1 MPEFVWSAK
10 TTAGNTLKGEMNEV
24 NEAVVEAKLRKLNY
38 SGIKIKKKPKDLL
51 GEISLFQPKVTTKDV
66 VIFTRQFATMIDAG
80 LPLVQC
86 LEILATQQENK
97 TFKKVLTDVKRQ
109 VEGGST
115 FADALRNHPKIFDDL
130 FVNLIHAG
138 ETGGILDTIL
148 RRLAVFME
156 KTENLK
162 RKVKGAM
169 VYPAVVIV
177 IALGVV
183 ALLLVFV
190 IPVFASMFEGAGQ
203 KLPGPT
209 LFVMALSDFMRAYI
223 IHIIIVIAALIFA
236 FKKFYATERGRELVD
251 RALLKTPAI
260 GILLKKV
267 AVARFCATLGTMIS
281 SGVPILDAL
290 EITSKTAG
298 NVIIERAVMNTRSA
312 IAEGRTI
319 AEPLMET
326 GIFPGMVVRMI
337 AVGEAT
343 GALDAMLAKISE
355 FYDEEVDTA
364 VDSLTQL
371 MEPIM
376 IVVLGGVCGGMVVAM
391 YLPVFSMAGAVSGE
405 GGPPAVE

>member
-1 MPEFVWSAK
+1 MPDFIWKAK
-10 TTAGNTLKGEMNEV
+10 TTAGNFLTGEMTEV
-24 NEAVVEAKLRKLNY
+24 NEAVVKTKLSKMNY
-38 SGIKIKKKPKDLL
+38 TDIKVKKKPKDLF
-51 GEISLFQPKVTTKDV
+51 ENIEFFQPRVTTKDV

-86 LEILATQQENK
+86 LEILASQQENS
-97 TFKKVLTDVKRQ
+97 TFKKVLTAIKTQ

-115 FADALRNHPKIFDDL
+115 FADGLRSHPKVFDEL

-148 RRLAVFME
+148 RRLAVFLE
-156 KTENLK
+156 KSEALK

-169 VYPAVVIV
+169 VYPAVVV
-177 IALGVV
+177 TIAVGVV
-183 ALLLVFV
+183 VMLLVFV
-190 IPVFASMFEGAGQ
+190 IPVFANMFEGSGKA
-203 KLPGPT
+203 LPGPT
-209 LFVMALSDFMRAYI
+209 RFVMVCSDFLQDYI
-223 IHIIIVIAALIFA
+223 IYIIILAGVLIFL
-236 FKKFYATERGRELVD
+236 FRKFYATEKGRLIVD
-251 RALLKTPAI
+251 RITLKLPAI
-260 GILLKKV
+260 GILVKKV

-290 EITSKTAG
+290 EITAKTSG
-298 NVIIERAVMNTRSA
+298 NRIIENAIMNTRTA
-312 IAEGRTI
+312 ISEGRTI

-355 FYDEEVDTA
+355 FYDEEVDAA
-364 VDSLTQL
+364 VESLTQL

-376 IVVLGGVCGGMVVAM
+376 IVFLGGACGGMVIAM
-391 YLPVFSMAGAVSGE
+391 YLPVFSMAGVISGD
-405 GGPPAVE
+405 

>member
-1 MPEFVWSAK
+1 MPEFVWRARS
-10 TTAGNTLKGEMNEV
+10 TAGNVIKGEMSEV
-24 NEAVVEAKLRKLNY
+24 NEARVLDKLRKMNY
-38 SGIKIKKKPKDLL
+38 SDIKVKKKPKDLF
-51 GEISLFQPKVTTKDV
+51 ENISLFQPRVTTKDV

-86 LEILATQQENK
+86 LEILASQQENR
-97 TFKKVLTDVKRQ
+97 TFKKVLTNVKNT

-115 FADALRNHPKIFDDL
+115 FAEALKDHPKVFDEL
-130 FVNLIHAG
+130 FVNLVHAG

-148 RRLAVFME
+148 RRLAAFME
-156 KTENLK
+156 KAEALK

-169 VYPAVVIV
+169 VYPAVVV
-177 IALGVV
+177 TIAMAVV
-183 ALLLVFV
+183 TILLLFV

-209 LFVMALSDFMRAYI
+209 LFVMNLSEFMQKYFLYI
-223 IHIIIVIAALIFA
+223 FIC
-236 FKKFYATERGRELVD
+236 
-251 RALLKTPAI
+251 I
-260 GILLKKV
+260 GILIFLFRKFYQTKKGRIVVDRLLLQAPVFGILLRKV

-290 EITSKTAG
+290 EITAKTAG
-298 NVIIERAVMNTRSA
+298 NVIIEAAIMNTRSA

-326 GIFPGMVVRMI
+326 GVFPGMVVRMI

-343 GALDAMLAKISE
+343 GALDAMLAKIAE
-355 FYDEEVDTA
+355 FYDEEVDAA
-364 VDSLTQL
+364 VEALTQL

-376 IVVLGGVCGGMVVAM
+376 IVFLGGVCGGMVIAM
-391 YLPVFSMAGAVSGE
+391 YLPVFSMAGVVSE
-405 GGPPAVE
+405 GQK

>member
-1 MPEFVWSAK
+1 MPEFIWKARTSG
-10 TTAGNTLKGEMNEV
+10 GNILKGEMEEI
-24 NEAVVEAKLRKLNY
+24 NEAMVSARLRKMNY
-38 SGIKIKKKPKDLL
+38 SDIRVKKKPKDILA
-51 GEISLFQPKVTTKDV
+51 GISFFQPRVTTKDV

-86 LEILATQQENK
+86 LEILASQQENT
-97 TFKKVLTDVKRQ
+97 TFKQVLNDVKKS

-115 FADALRNHPKIFDDL
+115 FADSLKKHPKIFDDL
-130 FVNLIHAG
+130 FVNLVHAG

-148 RRLAVFME
+148 RRLAVFLE
-156 KTENLK
+156 KSVALK

-169 VYPAVVIV
+169 VYPGVVLGIAV
-177 IALGVV
+177 GVV

-190 IPVFASMFEGAGQ
+190 IPVFATMFEGSGK

-209 LFVMALSDFMRAYI
+209 LFVMGLSDFVRTYF
-223 IHIIIVIAALIFA
+223 IHIAVTIGIIAFA
-236 FKKFYATERGRELVD
+236 FRKFKQHPKGRLIVD
-251 RALLKTPAI
+251 RVALKSPVI
-260 GILLKKV
+260 GLLLKKV
-267 AVARFCATLGTMIS
+267 AIARFCATLGTMIS

-290 EITSKTAG
+290 EITAKTAG
-298 NVIIERAVMNTRSA
+298 NLIIEKAIMNTRLA

-355 FYDEEVDTA
+355 FYDEEVDAA
-364 VDSLTQL
+364 VHGLTQL

-376 IVVLGGVCGGMVVAM
+376 IVFLGGVCGGMVISM
-391 YLPVFSMAGAVSGE
+391 YLPVFSMAGAISGE
-405 GGPPAVE
+405 GGKPAP

>member
-1 MPEFVWSAK
+1 MPEYVWRAR
-10 TTAGNTLKGEMNEV
+10 TTAGNTIKGEMNEV
-24 NEAVVEAKLRKLNY
+24 NESVVMTKLRRMNY
-38 SGIKIKKKPKDLL
+38 ADIKVKKKPKDLL
-51 GEISLFQPKVTTKDV
+51 ENVEFFQPKVGTKDV

-86 LEILATQQENK
+86 LEILASQQENK
-97 TFKKVLTDVKRQ
+97 TFKKILGQVKQ
-109 VEGGST
+109 SVEGGST
-115 FADALRNHPKIFDDL
+115 FADALKPHPKVFDDL

-148 RRLAVFME
+148 RRLAGFME
-156 KTENLK
+156 KAQALK

-169 VYPAVVIV
+169 VYPAVVV
-177 IALGVV
+177 TIAVSVV
-183 ALLLVFV
+183 TVLLVFV
-190 IPVFASMFEGAGQ
+190 IPVFKEMFEGAGE

-209 LFVMALSDFMRAYI
+209 LFVLALSEFVQKYVIYMI
-223 IHIIIVIAALIFA
+223 ILLAILGYA
-236 FKKFYATERGRELVD
+236 FRRFYQTEKGRMIVD
-251 RALLKTPAI
+251 RFALRTPVF
-260 GILLKKV
+260 GMLLKKV

-290 EITSKTAG
+290 EITARTAG
-298 NVIIERAVMNTRSA
+298 NVIIERAIMNTRTA

-326 GIFPGMVVRMI
+326 GVFPGMVVRMI

-355 FYDEEVDTA
+355 FYDEEVDAA
-364 VDSLTQL
+364 VEALTQL

-376 IVVLGGVCGGMVVAM
+376 IVFLGGVCGGLVIAM
-391 YLPVFSMAGAVSGE
+391 YLPVFSMAGAVSQ
-405 GGPPAVE
+405 AK